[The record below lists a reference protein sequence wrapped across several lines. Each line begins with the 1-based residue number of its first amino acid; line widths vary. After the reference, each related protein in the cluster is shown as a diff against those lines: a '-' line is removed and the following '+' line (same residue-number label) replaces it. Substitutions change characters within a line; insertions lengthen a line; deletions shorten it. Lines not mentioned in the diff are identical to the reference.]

1 MINEKIGRNDPCPC
15 GSGKKYKHCCLGKT
29 ALPDEKGP
37 AQQVMGEM
45 LEALNSRE
53 FDSPEEAQGFLDRFM
68 ESKNRVSR
76 LDFFGLSSDQ
86 VYRMM
91 YHPLEDLG
99 DMLRFNH
106 RLEPGAFQD
115 IPIVKNT
122 LFFLTRL
129 KDLEPLRATAKG
141 NLPLEFA
148 RELHDQFLDPSRQF
162 QFRIRSEEES
172 VLVNTL
178 RHVLRMCG
186 WVKKEKNNYSLTKK
200 GRSLVDRGFSE
211 DHFYTLLHVFTR
223 RFNWAFQD
231 GYPSFWIIQEGFVFS
246 LYLLHRKARRFIE
259 DNDLGDYFIKA
270 FPKSLS
276 DAEGISFFD
285 PSDTVKN
292 CFSFRF
298 LEHFCEYFGF
308 VDTRREKKTPYG
320 FHLFIKKSSFYDQ
333 YITWSNFS

>member
-1 MINEKIGRNDPCPC
+1 MINKKIGRNDPCPC
-15 GSGKKYKHCCLGKT
+15 GSGKKYKHCCLGKN

-37 AQQVMGEM
+37 AQQVMGDIREV
-45 LEALNSRE
+45 LNSRE
-53 FDSPEEAQGFLDRFM
+53 FDSLEEAQGFLDRFT
-68 ESKNRVSR
+68 ERKNRVPQ

-91 YHPLEDLG
+91 YHPLEDLD

-106 RLEPGAFQD
+106 RLEPEVFQD

-129 KDLEPLRATAKG
+129 KDLEPLRATGKG

-162 QFRIRSEEES
+162 QFKIRSEEES

-178 RHVLRMCG
+178 RHVLSMCG
-186 WVKKEKNNYSLTKK
+186 WVKKEKNYFSLTKK

-223 RFNWAFQD
+223 RFDWAFQD

-270 FPKSLS
+270 FPAALS
-276 DAEGISFFD
+276 EAEGIRFFD

-308 VDTRREKKTPYG
+308 VDTRREKKMPYG
-320 FHLFIKKSSFYDQ
+320 FHLFIKKSAFYDQ

>member
-29 ALPDEKGP
+29 ALPDENGP
-37 AQQVMGEM
+37 AQQVMGEIR
-45 LEALNSRE
+45 EALNSRE
-53 FDSPEEAQGFLDRFM
+53 FDSPDEAQGFLDRFA
-68 ESKNRVSR
+68 ESKNRVPR
-76 LDFFGLSSDQ
+76 LDFLGLSSEQ

-129 KDLEPLRATAKG
+129 KDLEPLKATAKG

-148 RELHDQFLDPSRQF
+148 RELHDQFLDPSRRF

-172 VLVNTL
+172 ISVNTL

-186 WVKKEKNNYSLTKK
+186 WLKKEKNYYSLTKK
-200 GRSLVDRGFSE
+200 GRSLVALGFSE
-211 DHFYTLLHVFTR
+211 AHFFTLLHVFTR

-231 GYPSFWIIQEGFVFS
+231 GYPPFWIIQEGFVFS
-246 LYLLHRKARRFIE
+246 LYLLHRKARHFIE
-259 DNDLGDYFIKA
+259 EKDLGDYFIKA
-270 FPKSLS
+270 FPTTLS
-276 DAEGISFFD
+276 EAEGIRIFN
-285 PSDTVKN
+285 PGDTVKN
-292 CFSFRF
+292 CFSLRF

-320 FHLFIKKSSFYDQ
+320 FHLFIKKSAFYDQ
-333 YITWSNFS
+333 YINWSNFS

>member
-1 MINEKIGRNDPCPC
+1 MKKIGRNDPCPC

-37 AQQVMGEM
+37 AQQVMEEM
-45 LEALNSRE
+45 REALNSQE
-53 FDSPEEAQGFLDRFM
+53 FDSLEEAQGFLDRFA
-68 ESKNRVSR
+68 ESKNRVSQ
-76 LDFFGLSSDQ
+76 LDFLGLSSDQ

-106 RLEPGAFQD
+106 RLEPGAFQG

-141 NLPLEFA
+141 NLPLAFV
-148 RELHDQFLDPSRQF
+148 RELHDQFRDPSLRF

-172 VLVNTL
+172 INVNTL

-200 GRSLVDRGFSE
+200 GGSLVDRGFSE
-211 DHFYTLLHVFTR
+211 AHFFTLLQVFTR

-231 GYPSFWIIQEGFVFS
+231 RYPSFWIIQGGFVFS
-246 LYLLHRKARRFIE
+246 LYLLHRKAQRFIE
-259 DNDLGDYFIKA
+259 AEDLGDYFIKA
-270 FPKSLS
+270 FPTSLS
-276 DAEGISFFD
+276 GAEGIRMFN

-292 CFSFRF
+292 CFSLRF
-298 LEHFCEYFGF
+298 LEHFCEYFGL
-308 VDTRREKKTPYG
+308 VDIRREKKTPYG

-333 YITWSNFS
+333 YINWSSFS

>member
-186 WVKKEKNNYSLTKK
+186 WLKKAKNYYSLTKK
-200 GRSLVDRGFSE
+200 GGSLVTRGFSE
-211 DHFYTLLHVFTR
+211 AHFFTLLNVFTR

-259 DNDLGDYFIKA
+259 AKDLSDYFIKA
-270 FPKSLS
+270 FPATLS
-276 DAEGISFFD
+276 EAEGIRIFN

-308 VDTRREKKTPYG
+308 VDIRREKKTPYG
-320 FHLFIKKSSFYDQ
+320 FHLFIKKSAFYDQ
-333 YITWSNFS
+333 YINWSNFS

>member
-1 MINEKIGRNDPCPC
+1 MKKIGRNDPCPC

-37 AQQVMGEM
+37 AQQAMREIR
-45 LEALNSRE
+45 EALNSRE
-53 FDSPEEAQGFLDRFM
+53 FDSPEGAQVFLDRFV
-68 ESKNRVSR
+68 ESKNRVPR
-76 LDFFGLSSDQ
+76 LDFLGLSSEQ
-86 VYRMM
+86 VYRMLH
-91 YHPLEDLG
+91 HPLGDLG

-115 IPIVKNT
+115 ISIVKNT

-141 NLPLEFA
+141 NLPLAFA
-148 RELHDQFLDPSRQF
+148 RELHDQFFISSRQY
-162 QFRIRSEEES
+162 QYRIRSEEEAIS
-172 VLVNTL
+172 VNTL

-186 WVKKEKNNYSLTKK
+186 WLKKEKNYYSLTKK
-200 GRSLVDRGFSE
+200 GRSLVTQGFSE
-211 DHFYTLLHVFTR
+211 VHFFTLLNVFTR

-231 GYPSFWIIQEGFVFS
+231 NYPPFWIIQGGFVFS
-246 LYLLHRKARRFIE
+246 LYLVHRKARRFIE
-259 DNDLGDYFIKA
+259 ATDLGDYFIKA
-270 FPKSLS
+270 FPTTLS
-276 DAEGISFFD
+276 EAEGIRIFD

-292 CFSFRF
+292 CFSLRF

-320 FHLFIKKSSFYDQ
+320 FHFFIKKSAFYDH
-333 YITWSNFS
+333 YINWSNFS